1 MINIYIFIYICIYN
15 RCRNCNFNNFFCF
28 FCLFF
33 PQGVN
38 YISAME
44 AYIEKRMNRLKAEA
58 ESKDLD
64 FRRED
69 HDK

>member
-1 MINIYIFIYICIYN
+1 
-15 RCRNCNFNNFFCF
+15 
-28 FCLFF
+28 
-33 PQGVN
+33 
-38 YISAME
+38 ME